1 MDLNKVMLIGNVT
14 RDPEVRTTP
23 SGVTVASLGIATN
36 LIWKDKDGARQQKAE
51 YHAIV
56 AWRKLG
62 EIVGSY
68 VKKGSRVYVEG
79 RLETRTWDDA
89 SGVKRYKT
97 EIIADNLILLDR
109 ASRGGDSSM
118 NEPQPSVPA
127 GPTAKQQSAEV
138 PEEEINIEDI
148 PF

>member
-1 MDLNKVMLIGNVT
+1 MDLNRVSLIGNVV

-23 SGVTVASLGIATN
+23 SGQSVANITVATN
-36 LIWKDKDGARQQKAE
+36 LIWKDKDGKRQQKAE
-51 YHAIV
+51 FHSIV

-68 VKKGSRVYVEG
+68 VKKGGRVYVEG
-79 RLETRTWDDA
+79 RLETRSWDDPN
-89 SGVKRYKT
+89 GVKRYKT

-109 ASRGGDSSM
+109 PGAQQADMREPTGAS
-118 NEPQPSVPA
+118 EQPA
-127 GPTAKQQSAEV
+127 APTAPSSGPA
-138 PEEEINIEDI
+138 EEEINIEDI